1 MRGLA
6 LFLGGILLGS
16 AVQTTIA
23 QGDKVVGVNH
33 VGITVK
39 NFDEAMKFYTQNMGF
54 KEAFTVRDEKGQ
66 PALAYVQ
73 VSRSTFM
80 EIQPAGPDRQPG
92 VITHVGLEVDNIK
105 STLGRL
111 AKNGVKVEEPRTSRT
126 NSIIANATS
135 PDGIRIELSE
145 LSPESLQRKAINSW
159 K

>member
-6 LFLGGILLGS
+6 LFLGGLLAGLV
-16 AVQTTIA
+16 VQTGIA
-23 QGDKVVGVNH
+23 QGDRVVGVNH

-73 VSRSTFM
+73 VSRGTFI
-80 EIQPAGPDRQPG
+80 EVQPAGDRQPG

-105 STLGRL
+105 ATLARL

-145 LSPESLQRKAINSW
+145 LPPDSLQRKAINSW

>member
-6 LFLGGILLGS
+6 LFLGGLLAGLV
-16 AVQTTIA
+16 VQTGIA
-23 QGDKVVGVNH
+23 QGDRVVGVNH

-73 VSRSTFM
+73 VSRGTFI
-80 EIQPAGPDRQPG
+80 EVQPAGDRPPG

-105 STLGRL
+105 ATLGRL

-145 LSPESLQRKAINSW
+145 LSPDSLQRKAINSW